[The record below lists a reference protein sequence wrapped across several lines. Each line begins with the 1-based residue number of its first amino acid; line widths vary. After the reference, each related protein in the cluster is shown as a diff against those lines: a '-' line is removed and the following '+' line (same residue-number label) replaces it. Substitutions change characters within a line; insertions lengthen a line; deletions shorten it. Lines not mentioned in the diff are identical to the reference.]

1 MVMVLDRRDDDDDDG
16 VDGEVV
22 GCSSI
27 VTMVVVVV
35 VLVTL
40 VGDDEVD
47 CVGGTSSA
55 DFVLGRDQKYRFVR
69 THALTLS
76 GCRAAKETAGK
87 FPMRLPSVMNCS
99 IPSEEATWR
108 KASAISSMEHE

>member
-1 MVMVLDRRDDDDDDG
+1 MVMVLDRRDDDG
-16 VDGEVV
+16 VDGEAV
-22 GCSSI
+22 GCASI
-27 VTMVVVVV
+27 VTVVAN

-47 CVGGTSSA
+47 CVGGASSA
-55 DFVLGRDQKYRFVR
+55 DFFFWGSDQKYRFVR

-76 GCRAAKETAGK
+76 GYLAAKETAGK

-99 IPSEEATWR
+99 MPRVEATWR
-108 KASAISSMEHE
+108 KASAMSSMEHE